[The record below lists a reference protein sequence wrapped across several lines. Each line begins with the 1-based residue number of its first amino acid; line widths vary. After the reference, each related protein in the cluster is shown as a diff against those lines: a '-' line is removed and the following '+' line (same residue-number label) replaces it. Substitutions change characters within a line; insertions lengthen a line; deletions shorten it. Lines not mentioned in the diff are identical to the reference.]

1 LARIVCDFTS
11 LFRKLLLESLSLIK
25 LNVALYCKVNQV
37 RVQVATWS
45 DLHLGGSQMGLYIE
59 VDETPML
66 KESMETNDA
75 AYISS

>member
-37 RVQVATWS
+37 GVQVATWPN
-45 DLHLGGSQMGLYIE
+45 LHLGGSQVGLYIE